1 MSLGMKPRPGRTE
14 GLWRKFRDFFSAGSG
29 RSFDL
34 LLDKLLVRAGWVPE
48 MMDGSGRILHISD
61 TPTCMYGYLARLL
74 RRVNPSVVV
83 HTGDLADDIKL
94 EIYPGE
100 AERYRAAARR
110 IMDILLAPRRK
121 IIISLGN
128 HDKRALL
135 PSLPSQCVI
144 CDNDDVM
151 DITLYGEKF
160 RVSHYFESILGKPA
174 RYNLFGHSME
184 TPSFSDGEERC
195 FFNGLEKMRLIGP
208 KDAGITIFSYPKSAN
223 DARLARRNRKGP

>member
-1 MSLGMKPRPGRTE
+1 MKSRPGRV
-14 GLWRKFRDFFSAGSG
+14 GGFWKKFGKFFPSRPG

-34 LLDKLLVRAGWVPE
+34 LLDKCLVWAGWIPE
-48 MMDGSGRILHISD
+48 MMDGTGKILHISD

-110 IMDILLAPRRK
+110 IVDILVAPRRK
-121 IIISLGN
+121 VVLSLGN
-128 HDKRALL
+128 HDRRELL
-135 PSLPSQCVI
+135 PPLPSQCVI
-144 CDNDDVM
+144 CDNAVDL
-151 DITLYGEKF
+151 TLCGEKF
-160 RVSHYFESILGKPA
+160 RVSHYFESTLDKPA

-184 TPSFSDGEERC
+184 QPSFSDDKERY
-195 FFNGLEKMRLIGP
+195 FFNGLEMMRLIGP
-208 KDAGITIFSYPKSAN
+208 DADITIFNYPKAAN
-223 DARLARRNRKGP
+223 AARLARQNRRGP